1 MFDQPD
7 YPPRQLAGGEEPTQD
22 DGQLV
27 TLEDRLPS
35 IPPEEPSLSGEPPT
49 RH

>member
-7 YPPRQLAGGEEPTQD
+7 YPPRQLAGGEEPTRD

-27 TLEDRLPS
+27 TPEDRLPS
-35 IPPEEPSLSGEPPT
+35 APPDEPSTEPST